1 MKEKKFK
8 KLKEYLE
15 KNLAKNF
22 VRKLILSIK
31 YAVFFTPKKI
41 IIIDYMSIIIR

>member
-15 KNLAKNF
+15 KNLVKNF
-22 VRKLILSIK
+22 IRKSTSPVK
-31 YAVFFTPKKI
+31 HAVFFILKKNG
-41 IIIDYMSIIIR
+41 SN